1 MTGQTAVS
9 MLFTSVNIMAPIMF
23 NTVVATMG
31 GAGWACPRT
40 NKFRPAQNPPIAL
53 QQWWPHLNV
62 NNFGVLNLD
71 LKQTTKIGIA
81 IYNTV

>member
-1 MTGQTAVS
+1 MQILVRIPQWWRFVIYTIWIAASALTKDYQHLMTGQTAVS

-40 NKFRPAQNPPIAL
+40 NKFRPA
-53 QQWWPHLNV
+53 
-62 NNFGVLNLD
+62 
-71 LKQTTKIGIA
+71 
-81 IYNTV
+81 